1 MAGSAFRKSPLTHI
15 KMPTPGRAH
24 CGIGPKADDKTMF
37 KDILLPI
44 TDSDPD
50 RDALRKAIELAGRHQ
65 AHLAVLVTVPLH
77 IPPGFE
83 WGAIPAD
90 LYARMHEAQ
99 REHGARTANWVRDEL
114 ARAAQEG
121 EVRVV
126 ETQLLPAARMAA
138 LHARHADLAVVA
150 CPVPGRPDDIFL
162 EMLFDSG
169 RPVLVVPGGAGHA
182 PPPGHVVVAWQPT
195 REAAR
200 AVHDAMPLLQEAKSV
215 DVLVIDPRV
224 DEHRH
229 GAVPGADISAHL
241 ARHGIR
247 VTTVSVP
254 SAGDDIATRILR
266 HVVESGA
273 ELLVAGAYS
282 HARWRE
288 LVLGGVTRTLLE
300 TSPVPVL
307 YSH

>member
-1 MAGSAFRKSPLTHI
+1 MI
-15 KMPTPGRAH
+15 
-24 CGIGPKADDKTMF
+24 

-44 TDSDPD
+44 TDTDSD
-50 RDALRKAIELAGRHQ
+50 RNALRKAIELAERHA
-65 AHLAVLVTVPLH
+65 AHLAVLVTVPLY

-90 LYARMHEAQ
+90 LYARMHEVQ
-99 REHGARTANWVRDEL
+99 REHGARTAGWVRDEL
-114 ARAAQEG
+114 ARTG
-121 EVRVV
+121 RPGDVRVV
-126 ETQLLPAARMAA
+126 ETQLLPPARMAA

-150 CPVPGRPDDIFL
+150 CPEPERPDDVFL

-169 RPVLVVPGGAGHA
+169 RPVIVVPGGPGHA
-182 PPPGHVVVAWQPT
+182 PPPGHIVVAWQPT

-200 AVHDAMPLLQEAKSV
+200 AVHDALPLLRAARSV
-215 DVLVIDPRV
+215 DVLVVDPRV
-224 DEHRH
+224 DENRH
-229 GAVPGADISAHL
+229 GPDPGVDISAHL
-241 ARHGIR
+241 ARHDIA

-254 SAGDDIATRILR
+254 SAGEDIPARILR

-288 LVLGGVTRTLLE
+288 FVLGGVTRSLLA
-300 TSPVPVL
+300 TSPVPML
-307 YSH
+307 FSH